1 MRMTSYSKQNERLW
15 GMEVPELYQIELQNV
30 SENLLSPETQ
40 IEMLFLGSI
49 PLLAHF
55 NHDEKLGSSSY

>member
-1 MRMTSYSKQNERLW
+1 
-15 GMEVPELYQIELQNV
+15 MEVPELYQIELQNV

>member
-1 MRMTSYSKQNERLW
+1 
-15 GMEVPELYQIELQNV
+15 MEVPELYQMELQNI
-30 SENLLSPETQ
+30 SENLSPETQ
-40 IEMLFLGSI
+40 IETLFLGSI